1 MGQGEKF
8 RAEFI
13 FFRRRPNRRE
23 CWLIRTAVARVWRA
37 DETEC
42 FFQDYGRTAIDP
54 LALAYYRYAWAVQD
68 IAAYGEQVFF
78 SPDLGEVT
86 RRAAVQGFMDLFAP
100 GNIVVLALA
109 STNNPG

>member
-1 MGQGEKF
+1 M
-8 RAEFI
+8 
-13 FFRRRPNRRE
+13 
-23 CWLIRTAVARVWRA
+23 
-37 DETEC
+37 
-42 FFQDYGRTAIDP
+42 
-54 LALAYYRYAWAVQD
+54 QD